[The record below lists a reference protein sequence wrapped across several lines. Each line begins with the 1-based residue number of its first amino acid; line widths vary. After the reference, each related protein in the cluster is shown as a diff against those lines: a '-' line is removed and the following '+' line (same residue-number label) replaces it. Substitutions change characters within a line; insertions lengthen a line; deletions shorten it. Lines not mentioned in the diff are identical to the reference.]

1 MFFPESSFWSRNVIN
16 ENTVQEKPPTGTEW
30 KVSKTK
36 STKEKTSF
44 MKVSAELAMDY
55 MSELLNISEEK
66 MRFCFAR
73 WDVQR
78 VRGGHLPL

>member
-1 MFFPESSFWSRNVIN
+1 MFFPESSFWSRNVIK

-44 MKVSAELAMDY
+44 MKVSAELSLDY
-55 MSELLNISEEK
+55 MSERAEV
-66 MRFCFAR
+66 F
-73 WDVQR
+73 
-78 VRGGHLPL
+78 